1 MQGSSEVDPLERKK
15 LLTST
20 DGYQTLANLL
30 SLVFNVVESQ
40 RLRHIPTPTKPV
52 LDGLCRFWGL
62 GKGDAERAFWVS
74 VPEIKTP
81 RRQFT
86 LQKSSPGLGPPLNR
100 AALNA

>member
-40 RLRHIPTPTKPV
+40 RLRHIATPTKPV
-52 LDGLCRFWGL
+52 LG
-62 GKGDAERAFWVS
+62 S
-74 VPEIKTP
+74 VRKPKKYD
-81 RRQFT
+81 F
-86 LQKSSPGLGPPLNR
+86 L
-100 AALNA
+100 